1 MNITFIIILVATIAI
16 SYHGFNNPTFFN
28 RYKFNVG
35 AVQKGDYV
43 RLLSS
48 GFLHA
53 DWQHLIFNMVSLYF
67 FQDVIIGSMGNLLFL
82 LIYFGSMLLGSI
94 FSLRIYKHQPY

>member
-16 SYHGFNNPTFFN
+16 SYQGFNNPTFFN

-48 GFLHA
+48 GSSTPIGNTSFL
-53 DWQHLIFNMVSLYF
+53 I
-67 FQDVIIGSMGNLLFL
+67 
-82 LIYFGSMLLGSI
+82 
-94 FSLRIYKHQPY
+94 

>member
-35 AVQKGDYV
+35 AVQKAIMCACY
-43 RLLSS
+43 LLVSS
-48 GFLHA
+48 TPIGNISFLIWFH
-53 DWQHLIFNMVSLYF
+53 
-67 FQDVIIGSMGNLLFL
+67 
-82 LIYFGSMLLGSI
+82 SI
-94 FSLRIYKHQPY
+94 SFRM